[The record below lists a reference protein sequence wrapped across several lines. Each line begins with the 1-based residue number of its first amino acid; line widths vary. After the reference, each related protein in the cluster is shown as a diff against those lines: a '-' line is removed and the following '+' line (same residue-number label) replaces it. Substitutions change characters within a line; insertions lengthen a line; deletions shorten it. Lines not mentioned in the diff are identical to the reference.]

1 MSLLKTFRSLCTP
14 AIASLILGVIAILGS
29 ITQVSII
36 FSIIHL
42 IVTIVWALFL
52 DFLCSKGFGALSW
65 FLVLFPY
72 IIVSVFLIFFIKT
85 AIDQDKK
92 KGSKK

>member
-14 AIASLILGVIAILGS
+14 AIASLILGVISMLGS

-36 FSIIHL
+36 FSILHL

-52 DFLCSKGFGALSW
+52 DFLCTKGFGALSW
-65 FLVLFPY
+65 FLLLVPY
-72 IIVSVFLIFFIKT
+72 IVVTIVLIFFIGA
-85 AIDQDKK
+85 AIEQDKK
-92 KGSKK
+92 QGSTK

>member
-1 MSLLKTFRSLCTP
+1 MSLLKTLRSLCTP
-14 AIASLILGVIAILGS
+14 AIASLILGVIGILGS
-29 ITQVSII
+29 ITQISII
-36 FSIIHL
+36 FSILHL

-72 IIVSVFLIFFIKT
+72 IIVSVVLIFFIKT
-85 AIDQDKK
+85 AIQQDKK